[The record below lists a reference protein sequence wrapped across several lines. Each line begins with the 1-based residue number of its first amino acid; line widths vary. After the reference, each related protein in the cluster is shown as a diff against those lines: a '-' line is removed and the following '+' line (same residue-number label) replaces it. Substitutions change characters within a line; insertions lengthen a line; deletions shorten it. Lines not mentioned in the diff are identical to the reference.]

1 MTDQYNQHRELARG
15 RILVV
20 EDDPNTSSM
29 LVKYLAGEGYFVRA
43 VNCGRD
49 ALTVS
54 ERWLPNLI
62 LLDMSL
68 PDMHGLEVCV
78 QLRANEHTEQIP
90 IVFLTQK
97 SDSEVYIHGVK
108 FGPAD
113 DYILKPFDVEE
124 LKLRARKAIE
134 GTLGLE

>member
-29 LVKYLAGEGYFVRA
+29 LVKYLAGEGYSVRA

-49 ALTVS
+49 ALTGS

-90 IVFLTQK
+90 IVFLT
-97 SDSEVYIHGVK
+97 
-108 FGPAD
+108 
-113 DYILKPFDVEE
+113 
-124 LKLRARKAIE
+124 
-134 GTLGLE
+134 

>member
-1 MTDQYNQHRELARG
+1 MTDQYNQHKELARG

-29 LVKYLAGEGYFVRA
+29 LVKYLAGEGYFVRT
-43 VNCGRD
+43 VNCGHD

-62 LLDMSL
+62 LLDISL

-97 SDSEVYIHGVK
+97 SDPEVHIHGVK